1 MKQNDEQMT
10 QGNGLV
16 DSDEPMYPVTVDGET
31 LELTL
36 EQLIAAAEKGLS
48 RMNQQAQMEET
59 DGMSQMPEMA
69 GNAGE
74 QNGESEGYRRFQE
87 AYPTVRPTE
96 IPEQV
101 WAQAGETGDLL
112 EAYRLYE
119 IMQLRQEIA
128 DLRMNQ
134 KNRERDVGSARSD
147 GESTITDP
155 IILAL
160 MGKG

>member
-1 MKQNDEQMT
+1 MKETNKCGMGPEAEA
-10 QGNGLV
+10 LV

-36 EQLIAAAEKGLS
+36 EQLIAAAEQGLS
-48 RMNQQAQMEET
+48 RMNEQAGKEPMEEVPAE
-59 DGMSQMPEMA
+59 SQA
-69 GNAGE
+69 
-74 QNGESEGYRRFQE
+74 YRRFMQ
-87 AYPTVRPTE
+87 AYPDVKPTE

-101 WAQAGETGDLL
+101 WTQANQTGDLL
-112 EAYRLYE
+112 EAYRMYE

-147 GESTITDP
+147 GESKITDP